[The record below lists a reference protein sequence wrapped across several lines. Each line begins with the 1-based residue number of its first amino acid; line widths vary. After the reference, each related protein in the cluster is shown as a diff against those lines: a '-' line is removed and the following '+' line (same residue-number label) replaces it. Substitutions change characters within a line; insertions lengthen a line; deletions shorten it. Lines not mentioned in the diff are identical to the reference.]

1 MEDYSSVIWH
11 KFIRLFDCKSTSFF
25 RYTQIFRDFLQKT
38 WFLFVVRRRFTRKKL
53 QENALCLHS
62 RCYNPIKQNE
72 EILQLFPHFD
82 LFFHLSRLQNYY
94 ISSDPPNHSA
104 YFLQLPPIFCIKP
117 IFPPQK
123 KAVTRLKS
131 FCFGLPATCRSSYQN
146 KRLST
151 NCH

>member
-62 RCYNPIKQNE
+62 RCSVLSSLSSKMRKCCNYFL
-72 EILQLFPHFD
+72 ILPYFLYFII
-82 LFFHLSRLQNYY
+82 LISCLQNYN
-94 ISSDPPNHSA
+94 ISSD
-104 YFLQLPPIFCIKP
+104 FLNPAHTFLHVPPIFCIKP
-117 IFPPQK
+117 TFTPLK
-123 KAVTRLKS
+123 KAVTRL
-131 FCFGLPATCRSSYQN
+131 
-146 KRLST
+146 
-151 NCH
+151 

>member
-62 RCYNPIKQNE
+62 RCYTLSSKMRKFCNYFL
-72 EILQLFPHFD
+72 ILPYFLYFII
-82 LFFHLSRLQNYY
+82 LISCLRNYN
-94 ISSDPPNHSA
+94 ISSDFPNTAHTFLHS
-104 YFLQLPPIFCIKP
+104 PPIFCIKP
-117 IFPPQK
+117 IF
-123 KAVTRLKS
+123 
-131 FCFGLPATCRSSYQN
+131 SS
-146 KRLST
+146 
-151 NCH
+151 H

>member
-62 RCYNPIKQNE
+62 RCYTLSSKMRKFCNFSSFCLIFYT
-72 EILQLFPHFD
+72 LLSLFPAYKITTF
-82 LFFHLSRLQNYY
+82 
-94 ISSDPPNHSA
+94 PPT
-104 YFLQLPPIFCIKP
+104 FQILPPLFILNHDFFILNQPSSTKKGGH
-117 IFPPQK
+117 PP
-123 KAVTRLKS
+123 
-131 FCFGLPATCRSSYQN
+131 
-146 KRLST
+146 
-151 NCH
+151 

>member
-62 RCYNPIKQNE
+62 RCYTLSSKMRKFCDYFL
-72 EILQLFPHFD
+72 ILTYFFTFPAYKITTYPLTHQIIPHIFYIHL
-82 LFFHLSRLQNYY
+82 LFFVLNQPSSTKKGGPPPLIILSCPLMLR
-94 ISSDPPNHSA
+94 A
-104 YFLQLPPIFCIKP
+104 AFFWAKT
-117 IFPPQK
+117 K
-123 KAVTRLKS
+123 E
-131 FCFGLPATCRSSYQN
+131 
-146 KRLST
+146 
-151 NCH
+151 